1 MVHRALMLLVG
12 FWIGAIPIAAL
23 GDTTAPDIQ
32 PRPEIPQRVLKLD
45 TFEFLALDD
54 TDLAPILSSA
64 KLFDDSQGQ
73 EIPGV
78 KAEWGTRCP
87 EGFLPLDAETC
98 QKVSIVPAELSCQ
111 DGFDLQATAD
121 EPFCERVETL
131 PAMDVC
137 PVGYRLDAT
146 GDTCSKTEI
155 KPATPTCET
164 GWSLSGTDCTRT
176 LTQSASQAC
185 PDGYRLNGSL
195 CEKRITQEPSQTCPI
210 GSTEIDGMCST
221 VEYGPVEYDC
231 GPGGTLRK
239 FKYSYNSQTYA
250 YECVYPVGVKEAGFE
265 PREQI
270 TCKDGY
276 KEISRGCYQQV
287 QPTGCRWGTLT
298 YTDDLNGWVCRYP
311 AQKRTS
317 SGIGGTWTIS
327 YCRDNAGQWTDGNIF
342 YGDTCDRM
350 HFTCPAGF
358 SAGYGRCQ
366 ADSPSEA
373 GVETRTYVCDVYNG
387 DGPLARS
394 RYQDGKCW
402 TTRNSVS
409 PDCGTGEQN
418 PDATIEINTYA
429 GPHIQWDRDSDVAC
443 IRGSEA
449 AKGTACPDGFDFD
462 GSSAVCG
469 SKSVEPAISS
479 CPSGYAN
486 LNGVCTKSSS
496 VAGDVS
502 CPSGWFREGTRCV
515 SRTVKAP
522 VECPVGYTNTG
533 ETCVKKSSVS
543 PTTSLVCPSG
553 TIPRYCKGVESF
565 GVGLFA
571 ANYGDEN
578 LSVAE
583 QQAACESYTR
593 DTGLVEFKQIT
604 SATQCSVPSGS
615 FEGPGYRCG
624 GQDGLTQYCGN
635 FTAEAYQYTYSTAD
649 SVTINA
655 FYGCPTGYRK
665 IGNELAG
672 DNVRCEKVDI
682 IERCPD
688 GFSYSGT
695 GECVSV
701 ETLPINVACPEG
713 YTATGDTC
721 YQSEAFPAE
730 LSCPPGSELRG
741 TECVT
746 INFEASWTPGSG
758 CPDGTTVVGGECFRY
773 ATTSQSA
780 TCPDGFVQS
789 GSVCTRTDTQQ
800 PDYVCDNGS
809 WNLQSTQCW
818 KSVSTPSFYE
828 CPNGDWVL
836 EGDNCTQSLSDN
848 ASIECP
854 AGYERSKV
862 RFDECIRTE
871 EATGIQSNLLSVD
884 LPKLWP
890 GKYTLALSVMDA
902 TGNEGSAEFEINY
915 QPQAIAL
922 RGGATELTV
931 PAVQH
936 AFTWKDGAATL
947 VTEPIEV
954 AGALLAGRKSVFV
967 SVADNASTGYN
978 IAGVTVEPGDYKKVI
993 HDYDFDL
1000 ANGVLELPLFPMS
1013 GDASVSDILIS
1024 IGGAGEAASVLTVN
1038 AWTFSGEVKASKPSV
1053 MQIFEELQMSA
1064 ATIEGTPCT
1073 LTGRDYTAESES
1085 ELNDPY
1091 CYIEWDT
1098 VPAPLKKTGEPPRL
1112 EGKPDDEGPTEVGY
1126 SAYLI
1131 DRDGTRFKVGEAS
1144 ASVEVKKALGSFEFA
1159 FNRDMSEVLH
1169 TVEEVNV
1176 GLDQVAG
1183 PDCQLTNDEDRAID
1197 YALNGY
1203 GGRLCY
1209 VEWFD
1214 LPGTLDQAPESSQP
1228 LLKGRVFSAGAYDL
1242 GLRVYAYSS
1251 TGFPVLIAEQRL
1263 GFEAIDPPKP
1273 SVEFVD
1279 GKKITDGLY
1288 EAYLDNGR
1296 IASALVQSKNADLE
1310 VVHKVN
1316 DAVVEERVFE
1326 ATPWSREFRTYQR
1339 IEGTATDLWTRD
1351 THTVTARYVD
1361 LPGVMASAAIDTITV
1376 PGEDI
1381 GPILYSDADYV
1392 LNDDLVDVSVR
1403 IGNIYQTDKPYDPL
1417 KMGEWEVRIVR
1428 QITYDTYEPLTA
1440 WADHDAD
1447 GKVNLQIDLADI
1459 GIKEGFAR
1467 LYAEAR
1473 VKSPVPEYSR
1483 VEHSTRPVF
1492 LTILYGGEID
1502 ADIDGRR
1509 ISGPV
1514 PFRGVFRLDLSDRGL
1529 FRAIGDVV
1537 WKLSTDG
1544 GETWVEKDN
1553 NARNM
1558 QYFDITLREP
1568 GSYMLKAEL
1577 RNRNSGVAKET
1588 TPIEVIAY
1596 RKPEVSVEWLSD
1608 VFIGEEVTLDATV
1621 LMNGTEVTAD
1631 DVDIEWSNDGGETFV
1646 AGGLQHVFERTTDP
1660 EEPRRERWAV
1670 RVKSPIAPEDD
1681 PLAWTIEDGSISF
1694 RGIRGPRLYIQGPR
1708 VVEVGKPYEFNIYKG
1723 LPYSRMQYDIEGYFT
1738 LPDGT
1743 EVPGD
1748 SVVYTPTDEDLETR
1762 YVNLT
1767 YTGWIKGWKEKG
1779 AVNTDDQAL
1788 RVWEYKF
1795 PEFIIYGRYSANVA
1809 PVEAILYAR
1818 PIGLSGRLE
1827 DPVYTWDL
1835 PEGVQ
1840 VVEDTNPIAR
1850 KVIIPEPGSYEFGVT
1865 VTDRRGNEGGVT
1877 EVVDIGTPEPYKLSM
1892 RIVGSNDY
1900 NRAPYEILAR
1910 PDIDGGHPRDQVL
1923 EYNYSVDGVPM
1934 ERVGRYGQAVLD
1946 EGEHT
1951 IRLDIVS
1958 EFGFTASTEE
1968 TLTVYKNKPPVCE
1981 LDVHEGTYRF
1991 TVRNVCHDPDGYV
2004 RDYDWWIDGEPLIL
2018 SGYRISIPKQ
2028 ETGNQLVVES
2038 QATDDSGLTSEVVQS
2053 VITMPKPSPEPVPGE
2068 EEPPSEETP

>member
-221 VEYGPVEYDC
+221 VEYTIAWYYCKQGGELQSNP
-231 GPGGTLRK
+231 PG
-239 FKYSYNSQTYA
+239 FK
-250 YECVYPVGVKEAGFE
+250 CVYPPGLIESSYTPQEQLECPVGYFRVGE
-265 PREQI
+265 
-270 TCKDGY
+270 TCWKMAT
-276 KEISRGCYQQV
+276 
-287 QPTGCRWGTLT
+287 PTGCQYGTLVPR
-298 YTDDLNGWVCRYP
+298 NGGGWLCEYP
-311 AQKRTS
+311 AKATLS
-317 SGIGGTWTIS
+317 TGGSMSGVWIRQ
-327 YCRDNAGQWTDGNIF
+327 CRDERTGQWEDGSMF
-342 YGDTCDRM
+342 TPATCLKR
-350 HFTCPAGF
+350 HFQCPAGF
-358 SAGYGRCQ
+358 SQRSSEDGFGWAYTCIADALDSNSGVIRDYSCNMSTDTYMAGRCWITT
-366 ADSPSEA
+366 EF
-373 GVETRTYVCDVYNG
+373 YVSKSCG
-387 DGPLARS
+387 DGQENPEAT
-394 RYQDGKCW
+394 K
-402 TTRNSVS
+402 TTTDWWGNAQEVW
-409 PDCGTGEQN
+409 N
-418 PDATIEINTYA
+418 PDAPN
-429 GPHIQWDRDSDVAC
+429 AC
-443 IRGSEA
+443 VMGAEVP
-449 AKGTACPDGFDFD
+449 KGTQCPDGYEFD
-462 GSSAVCG
+462 GSEAVCG
-469 SKSVEPAISS
+469 SQTTTRATPR
-479 CPSGYAN
+479 CPSGYSV
-486 LNGVCTKSSS
+486 LGGQCTRSAS
-496 VAGDVS
+496 VSGEVS
-502 CPSGWFREGTRCV
+502 CPDGWARQGSQCV
-515 SRTVKAP
+515 LTDKRAP
-522 VECPVGYTNTG
+522 VECPAGYSVSG
-533 ETCVKKSSVS
+533 SACIKSSTVS
-543 PTTSLVCPSG
+543 PTRSFQCPIG
-553 TIPRYCKGVESF
+553 TIPQYCKGFETY
-565 GVGLFA
+565 GVSLFS
-571 ANYGDEN
+571 ANTGDEA
-578 LSVAE
+578 LSVTQ
-583 QQAACESYTR
+583 QQAACDSYTR
-593 DTGLVEFKQIT
+593 DTGLIEFTPIT
-604 SATQCSVPSGS
+604 SNTWCSAPTGS
-615 FEGPGYRCG
+615 VEGPGYRCG

-635 FTAEAYQYTYSTAD
+635 FTAEAHSVTSSTVDRQLISSTYS
-649 SVTINA
+649 
-655 FYGCPTGYRK
+655 CPSGYTKTGNPL
-665 IGNELAG
+665 IGEE
-672 DNVRCEKVDI
+672 VQCEKHDAI
-682 IERCPD
+682 PRCPD
-688 GFSYSGT
+688 GYYLSSNS
-695 GECVSV
+695 ECLSNQILPLEVS
-701 ETLPINVACPEG
+701 CPDG
-713 YTATGDTC
+713 YTATGETC
-721 YQSEAFPAE
+721 YQMDSVPLEYTCPA
-730 LSCPPGSELRG
+730 GSELRG

-915 QPQAIAL
+915 QPQAITL

-967 SVADNASTGYN
+967 SVADNALTGYN

-1242 GLRVYAYSS
+1242 GLRVYAYTS

-1279 GKKITDGLY
+1279 GKEITDGLY

-1339 IEGTATDLWTRD
+1339 IEGTATDLWARD

-1361 LPGVMASAAIDTITV
+1361 LPGVMASAAIDTVTV

-1428 QITYDTYEPLTA
+1428 QLTYDTYEPLTV

-1447 GKVNLQIDLADI
+1447 GKVSLQVDLAEI

-1492 LTILYGGEID
+1492 LTILYGGEIN

-1568 GSYMLKAEL
+1568 GTYMLKAEL

-1723 LPYSRMQYDIEGYFT
+1723 LPYSRMQYEIEGYFT

-1840 VVEDTNPIAR
+1840 VIEDTNPIAR

-2028 ETGNQLVVES
+2028 ETGKQLVVES

-2053 VITMPKPSPEPVPGE
+2053 VITMPKPSPEQVPGE